1 MVELFGLLS
10 NISGLNLIGGI
21 EMDIKLGKI
30 LMKVYNITMLIS
42 LSGVNNNEVL
52 LSAET
57 TAAIIN
63 DLNFMKKHLR
73 TLRNDYIAETEC
85 DATEVDIY

>member
-1 MVELFGLLS
+1 
-10 NISGLNLIGGI
+10 
-21 EMDIKLGKI
+21 MDKILGKI
-30 LMKVYNITMLIS
+30 LIKVYNITMLIS
-42 LSGVNNNEVL
+42 KSSVNNNEVL

-73 TLRNDYIAETEC
+73 TLRNDYIAENNNKQGDSYDTI
-85 DATEVDIY
+85 V